1 MITIEMTIIL
11 VAFTIACAWYNYRSG
26 HRDGVMQG
34 MELTIRLLEADNK
47 IRIVRTN
54 DGTEQI
60 LPIEARNSDQS

>member
-1 MITIEMTIIL
+1 
-11 VAFTIACAWYNYRSG
+11 
-26 HRDGVMQG
+26 MQG

-60 LPIEARNSDQS
+60 HHEVPNSDRTINH

>member
-1 MITIEMTIIL
+1 MITIEMIIIL
-11 VAFTIACAWYNYRSG
+11 VAFTIACAWYNYKSG

-54 DGTEQI
+54 DGNEQI

>member
-54 DGTEQI
+54 DGNEQI
-60 LPIEARNSDQS
+60 LPIEARNNDQS

>member
-54 DGTEQI
+54 DGNEQI